1 MVEHNDMT
9 KKENTTVRMNISD
22 RISSPDQLRDYLR
35 VTSPGIWVLLA
46 SIVLFLA
53 GVFVWF
59 SIGTLETVISVK
71 VSVEEQRAMVIP
83 EEAGTLLEGMPLRMP
98 SGEYTIGSLGIDEYG
113 RNYGIAEVDLPD
125 GIYDGTVVT
134 EKTHPISFLLES
146 R

>member
-1 MVEHNDMT
+1 MVEQNDMT

-83 EEAGTLLEGMPLRMP
+83 EEACTLLEGMPLRMP